1 MFLRFSSILILF
13 IFFLP
18 NDTYKISVIVLNNN
32 CTRRDQLFFFLN
44 KGIEFSVNVTAY
56 KKYNTIHKNKETRNL
71 ESEKRINFSYIY
83 RHFLHG

>member
-13 IFFLP
+13 ILFFLP
-18 NDTYKISVIVLNNN
+18 NDTYNISVIVLNNN
-32 CTRRDQLFFFLN
+32 CTRRDQLFFFN

-56 KKYNTIHKNKETRNL
+56 KKNNTIHKNKERRNL
-71 ESEKRINFSYIY
+71 ESEKRIKLSYIY